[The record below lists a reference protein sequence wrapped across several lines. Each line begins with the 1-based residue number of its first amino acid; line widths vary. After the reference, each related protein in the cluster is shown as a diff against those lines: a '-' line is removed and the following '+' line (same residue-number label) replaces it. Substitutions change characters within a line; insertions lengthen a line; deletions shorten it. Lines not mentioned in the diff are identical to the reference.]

1 MIVDRDGDGAANVA
15 AGIGATVVAGDVTD
29 SAFCDDA
36 VAETLERHGRLDAL
50 VNAAGTIVRA
60 DALGTDDDDVAS
72 PVPRQR

>member
-1 MIVDRDGDGAANVA
+1 MA

-29 SAFCDDA
+29 SAFCDHA

-60 DALGTDDDDVAS
+60 DALGTTTTTGIAS
-72 PVPRQR
+72 SASTLTEPSS